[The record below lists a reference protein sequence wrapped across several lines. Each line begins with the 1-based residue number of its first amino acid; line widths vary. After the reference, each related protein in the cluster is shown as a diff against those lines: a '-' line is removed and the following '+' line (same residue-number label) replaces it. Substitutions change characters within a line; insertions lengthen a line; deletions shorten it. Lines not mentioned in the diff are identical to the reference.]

1 MIVWREKHL
10 ERATVKIKE
19 LDYPVSQIAVE
30 KKATNNGFWG
40 NDL

>member
-1 MIVWREKHL
+1 MKRKAL

-40 NDL
+40 DDL